1 MIKQIKAFLAK
12 GFSFWSNGERE
23 AMKPIKPTIYSVEAH
38 PIRNRQISKNSMTVI
53 QRLNRAG
60 FNAYLV
66 GGGVR
71 DLLLGLSPKDFDIV
85 TDAHPNEIRKLFRNS
100 RIIGRRFRLVHV
112 LFGREVVEVATF
124 RSNEADDRSKH
135 YQTNQEGFVT
145 RDNIYGDIDEDAM
158 RRDFTINALF
168 YDVRDQTIIDY
179 CGGFAD
185 MQKRQLRLIGNPA
198 ERFLEDPVRI
208 LRAIRFE
215 AKLGFQIDPALLSP
229 IAEHRQLL
237 ENVSP
242 ARMYDEVL
250 KLFLT
255 GHGEASYERLMAH
268 ELFEIL
274 FPLTYR
280 ALAAQGFPEQH
291 LLRQSLHN
299 SDLRAKEGLS
309 SSPYFVYGSLLW
321 EPFITRFNALTAQG
335 VKYRMASEQ
344 AIEEVFKIQHQ
355 ITVIPRYVR
364 EFIEALWVLQ
374 FKLEAKVIHHPEKL
388 MAHPRFKAAYDF
400 LLLRAEAQESEAVI
414 ARADYWRGQFT
425 RFEAAQ
431 LADEQQR
438 NREERREVK
447 QALKN
452 VVNGHD
458 DSEGVNGTAQKKRP
472 SRRRSKKAKTD
483 NHSGE
488 NGVSLPATAS
498 KSPAGHNS
506 SAEGEVKKK
515 RKRRSRK
522 RSKPQNNTSGE

>member
-12 GFSFWSNGERE
+12 GFSFWNNGEE
-23 AMKPIKPTIYSVEAH
+23 PVAMEPTIYSADTH
-38 PIRNRQISKNSMTVI
+38 PIRNRQISRNSMTVI

-71 DLLLGLSPKDFDIV
+71 DLLLGLAPKDFDIV

-124 RSNEADDRSKH
+124 RSNEVDDRSKH

-185 MQKRQLRLIGNPA
+185 MKKRQLRLIGNPA

-215 AKLGFQIDPALLSP
+215 AKLGFQIDSTLLAP

-268 ELFEIL
+268 QLFEIL
-274 FPLTYR
+274 FPLTHK
-280 ALAAQGFPEQH
+280 ALAQQDFPARH

-299 SDLRAKEGLS
+299 SDLRAEEGLS

-335 VKYRMASEQ
+335 VKYRLASEQ
-344 AIEEVFKIQHQ
+344 AIDEVFKIQHQ

-364 EFIEALWVLQ
+364 EFIEELWVLQ
-374 FKLEAKVIHHPEKL
+374 FRLEAKVIHHPEKL
-388 MAHPRFKAAYDF
+388 MANPRFKAAYDF
-400 LLLRAEAQESEAVI
+400 LLLRAEAGESESVI
-414 ARADYWRGQFT
+414 ARANYWKGQFSVY
-425 RFEAAQ
+425 EATL
-431 LADEQQR
+431 LANEQQR

-452 VVNGHD
+452 VVNRQD
-458 DSEGVNGTAQKKRP
+458 DSEDASGGAQKKRP
-472 SRRRSKKAKTD
+472 SRRRSKKSKTD

-488 NGVSLPATAS
+488 NQPSLKSTESQSTAGNHS
-498 KSPAGHNS
+498 E
-506 SAEGEVKKK
+506 EGGVKKK
-515 RKRRSRK
+515 RKRCPRK
-522 RSKPQNNTSGE
+522 RSKPKNNSQVSGS

>member
-12 GFSFWSNGERE
+12 GFSFWNNGEE
-23 AMKPIKPTIYSVEAH
+23 PTAMEPTIYSADTH

-71 DLLLGLSPKDFDIV
+71 DLLLGLAPKDFDIV
-85 TDAHPNEIRKLFRNS
+85 TDAHPNEIRRLFRNS

-124 RSNEADDRSKH
+124 RSNEVDDRSKH

-185 MQKRQLRLIGNPA
+185 MKQRQLRLIGNPT

-215 AKLGFQIDPALLSP
+215 AKLGFQIEPDLLAP

-268 ELFEIL
+268 QLFEIL

-280 ALAAQGFPEQH
+280 ALAQQDFPAQH

-335 VKYRMASEQ
+335 VKYRTASEQ
-344 AIEEVFKIQHQ
+344 AIDEVFKIQHQ

-364 EFIEALWVLQ
+364 EFIEELWVLQ
-374 FKLEAKVIHHPEKL
+374 FRLEAKVIHHPEKL
-388 MAHPRFKAAYDF
+388 MANPRFKAAYDF
-400 LLLRAEAQESEAVI
+400 LLLRAEAQESESVI
-414 ARADYWRGQFT
+414 ARANYWKGQFSVY
-425 RFEAAQ
+425 EATL
-431 LADEQQR
+431 LANEQQR

-447 QALKN
+447 QALRN
-452 VVNGHD
+452 VVKGQD
-458 DSEGVNGTAQKKRP
+458 ESENANSASQKKRP
-472 SRRRSKKAKTD
+472 SRRRSSKPKVGNNA
-483 NHSGE
+483 GE
-488 NGVSLPATAS
+488 NKTALEPIASNIGVEFET
-498 KSPAGHNS
+498 
-506 SAEGEVKKK
+506 KKK
-515 RKRRSRK
+515 RKRRPRK
-522 RSKPQNNTSGE
+522 RSKTQSEAAQVNEP